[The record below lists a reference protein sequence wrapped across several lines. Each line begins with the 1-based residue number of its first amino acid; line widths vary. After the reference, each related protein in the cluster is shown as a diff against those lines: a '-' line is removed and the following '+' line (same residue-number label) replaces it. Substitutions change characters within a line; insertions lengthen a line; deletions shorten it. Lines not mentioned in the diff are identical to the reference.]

1 MHRFFT
7 LLFLLLFGSLLR
19 GQDVHFSQFYHVEAW
34 QNPAELGLFN
44 GQHRATAIYR
54 SQWQSVPVPYL
65 TFGASYEGQLLPL
78 RLENDVWGWGMQLVH
93 DQAGDANLSLSYLQM
108 GTAYTKRLSKNHFVG
123 LGGQMAIA
131 QRRLEL
137 DALRFDDQFNG
148 DVLVPNQVSADLAN
162 ITNTSFYFVDV
173 AFGMHWRWQRS
184 ARQYSQVGLGLWHPH
199 QPIQRF
205 MGEGIGLATRYSL
218 TGRWSFPIQD
228 RLDAQPSLLLQQQGP
243 YRELVLSQ
251 NWRYHLNFNKG
262 RETALLL
269 GTGYRWGDAL
279 IALVGLEYQG
289 WRAALSYDI
298 NISGFAVATNRNG
311 GIELSLQH
319 IWRTVEPLPEQ
330 KICPIL

>member
-1 MHRFFT
+1 MYRFYT
-7 LLFLLLFGSLLR
+7 LLFFLLLAFALQA
-19 GQDVHFSQFYHVEAW
+19 QDVHFSQFYHFEAW
-34 QNPAELGLFN
+34 QNPAEQGLFN

-65 TFGASYEGQLLPL
+65 TFGAAYEGQVMPL
-78 RLENDVWGWGMQLVH
+78 RLENDVWGWSAQLLH
-93 DQAGDANLSLSYLQM
+93 DQAGDANLSLSQLQV

-123 LGGQMAIA
+123 LGGQVAVS

-137 DALRFDDQFNG
+137 DNLRFDDQFNG
-148 DVLVPNQVSADLAN
+148 DVLLPNQPSVDLMN
-162 ITNTSFYFVDV
+162 ITNTSFYFLDL
-173 AFGMHWRWQRS
+173 AFGAHWRWQASSRK
-184 ARQYSQVGLGLWHPH
+184 YSQLGIGLWHPH
-199 QPIQRF
+199 QPLQRF
-205 MGEGIGLATRYSL
+205 MGEGRGLPTRYSF
-218 TGRWSFPIQD
+218 TGRWSFPLD
-228 RLDAQPSLLLQQQGP
+228 AKLDAQPRLLVQQQGP

-251 NWRYHLNFNKG
+251 NWRYHLNFRPG

-279 IALVGLEYQG
+279 IALVGLEYQS
-289 WRAALSYDI
+289 WRAAISYDV
-298 NISGFAVATNRNG
+298 NISGFAAATNRNG